1 MLSIQQIWDA
11 LTSKQGLVE
20 DNYSTKQKDLKHF
33 KENLVIFWDS
43 LVLECQNGPLFD
55 DTLFQKIK
63 DYVIALSW

>member
-1 MLSIQQIWDA
+1 
-11 LTSKQGLVE
+11 VE

-33 KENLVIFWDS
+33 KENLVSFWDS

-63 DYVIALSW
+63 DYVVALSW